1 MKYDKKTMIDAAMGR
16 IKCDL
21 VLRGGKIID
30 VRNHKII
37 ESNLGI
43 KDGYIVGI
51 GDYEGENVVELEGK
65 YVSPGF
71 TDSHL
76 HIESSMLTPA
86 EYAKIAVPFGVTTLI
101 ADPHEIVNVCGEAGL
116 KFMIEQS
123 KNLPV
128 DIYYVLPSCVPATPF
143 DDAGCVIDGDKTKEL
158 MEKYNLIA
166 LGEMMNYPGVIYA
179 DEDVI
184 KKLNCAEKIDGHA
197 PVASGME
204 LNAYIC
210 GGVDNDHE
218 CTTAENALEKVSC
231 GMNVFIREGTGAKN
245 LEELIKAVTPYNMS
259 HFSFCTDDKALNDVL
274 KEGTISHCI
283 NKAVSL
289 GMDNITAFTLASYN
303 AAVFYGLDKKGAI
316 VPGNRADLVVCDS
329 DAKTIFEV
337 YKDGKLVAKDG
348 KALFETVETDKT
360 EVVRTVFIKPVTAS
374 DFEKKFDKNEPA
386 IVIEQGSLITKGVY
400 CDTADGLNLCAN
412 VERHKASGK
421 IGKCFVKGFDI
432 KNGAVAQTIGHD
444 SHNISVIG
452 DTAENMAAA
461 VNALGEN
468 GGIAVVENGKVTA
481 YIELEIAG
489 LLSSKKAEEALA
501 EHDAVIEA
509 TRKIC
514 PDGSSTLLMI
524 LSFISLLVIPE
535 LKLSDR
541 GLFDVNNFK
550 FL

>member
-1 MKYDKKTMIDAAMGR
+1 
-16 IKCDL
+16 
-21 VLRGGKIID
+21 
-30 VRNHKII
+30 
-37 ESNLGI
+37 
-43 KDGYIVGI
+43 
-51 GDYEGENVVELEGK
+51 
-65 YVSPGF
+65 
-71 TDSHL
+71 
-76 HIESSMLTPA
+76 
-86 EYAKIAVPFGVTTLI
+86 
-101 ADPHEIVNVCGEAGL
+101 
-116 KFMIEQS
+116 
-123 KNLPV
+123 
-128 DIYYVLPSCVPATPF
+128 
-143 DDAGCVIDGDKTKEL
+143 
-158 MEKYNLIA
+158 
-166 LGEMMNYPGVIYA
+166 
-179 DEDVI
+179 
-184 KKLNCAEKIDGHA
+184 
-197 PVASGME
+197 
-204 LNAYIC
+204 
-210 GGVDNDHE
+210 VDNDHE

-259 HFSFCTDDKALNDVL
+259 NFSFCTDDKALNDVL

-303 AAVFYGLDKKGAI
+303 AAVFYNLDKKGAI

-329 DAKTIFEV
+329 DAKTIYEV

-360 EVVRTVFIKPVTAS
+360 EVVKTVFIKPVTAS
-374 DFEKKFDKNEPA
+374 DFEKEFDKNEPA

-421 IGKCFVKGFDI
+421 IGKGFVKGFDI

-501 EHDAVIEA
+501 EHDAVIAA